1 MLGVQKQS
9 GYNPPQRGDRL
20 GRDAVCEERDM
31 VLGKL
36 DWAGRVTV
44 LGGGEQS
51 GKKWNVY

>member
-9 GYNPPQRGDRL
+9 GYNPPQRGDCL

-51 GKKWNVY
+51 GKK